1 MRKFSE
7 LPGLGDAM
15 RWTVTVAA
23 CLASSALAA
32 GEAPLASWR
41 ANCRSPHDAFDVSIS
56 SASGDAY
63 EDDMAIVLSVSSKG
77 SLRIPL
83 SPAMYQP
90 RSSLQNVENLCD
102 NIAAVDVGTDRALI
116 FLSRSNRP
124 DVDRLDVVLVDIRRL
139 LILDTKPDVA
149 SIKTNDP
156 VFVLRRIATESFDV
170 RLIKELIAGS
180 GCDCEA
186 QEIEDWMRI
195 SVRGDKIQTRWM
207 SR

>member
-1 MRKFSE
+1 MVSDFF
-7 LPGLGDAM
+7 GLGGAM
-15 RWTVTVAA
+15 RWTLTVVA
-23 CLASSALAA
+23 CLASSALTAD
-32 GEAPLASWR
+32 ETPLAAWS
-41 ANCRSPHDAFDVSIS
+41 ASCRSPLDAFEVSIV

-63 EDDMAIVLSVSSKG
+63 EDDMTIVLSVSSKG

-149 SIKTNDP
+149 SIKTKDP

-170 RLIKELIAGS
+170 RLIKEHIADS

-195 SVRGDKIQTRWM
+195 SVRDNRIQTRWM
-207 SR
+207 GR